1 MQDPSWDCRE
11 ANETGTKS
19 YDSVP
24 VVFMQNEIL
33 SSLGIEGKV
42 FSAP

>member
-1 MQDPSWDCRE
+1 MQECRE
-11 ANETGTKS
+11 ENETGTKS
-19 YDSVP
+19 CDSVP
-24 VVFMQNEIL
+24 VVLSGDCWEDIL